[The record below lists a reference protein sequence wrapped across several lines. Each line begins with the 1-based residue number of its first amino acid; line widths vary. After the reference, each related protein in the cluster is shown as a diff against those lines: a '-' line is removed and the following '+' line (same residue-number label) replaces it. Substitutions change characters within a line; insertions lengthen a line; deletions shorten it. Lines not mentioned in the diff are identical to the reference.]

1 MTGMAI
7 SCIINALTCNFC
19 GTKTLNPK
27 RAPTGTLRLSGRV
40 SLLLCHWNIY
50 IGCYKSEWQILE
62 TTWKPQEI
70 FYPSLIYGNSW
81 CQKKKKRMNSEFRAN
96 AQYLLMWSGHC
107 YLKLTN
113 YCFVDYINWITSR
126 ARYKTDKHIFQLAC
140 PVKIKQLS
148 SKC

>member
-27 RAPTGTLRLSGRV
+27 RAPTWTLRLSGRI

-50 IGCYKSEWQILE
+50 VGCYKSEWQILE

-81 CQKKKKRMNSEFRAN
+81 CQKKKKKEFRVQSKCTVSFN
-96 AQYLLMWSGHC
+96 VIRTLL
-107 YLKLTN
+107 LEAI

-126 ARYKTDKHIFQLAC
+126 AKYKTDKHIFQLAC